1 MNILIPSPITP
12 PEIGGPATYL
22 SGLIPKLAQN
32 YQVTV
37 ITFTSKPNLPQTH
50 RVITIPQHLHP
61 FGSLFRQ
68 ARLFFQIIKF
78 ARHTDLIYAQGPLVV
93 GLASSLTARLLS
105 KPLILKFVGDI
116 PWETARAKSLTDQS
130 LENFYQQPNSFHL
143 KLLITFQRLSFRF
156 ASHLIVPSQYLR
168 KFLVNS
174 HDVSPSKI
182 SVIHNPIEIKSESPS
197 PRPHQLIFVGR
208 LVPWKNI
215 DQIILAAHLARKV
228 KPWKLQIIGEGSELK
243 TLKLLVKKLN
253 GSSWVTFLGRLPQ
266 TQTQRKIVKSQKL
279 ILYSDYEGLSHTL
292 IEAMLLKTQIIASD
306 IPANHEVTGDFAQFA
321 PLDNP
326 QALAKAI
333 NQPSVHQQSAYNFAK
348 SRYSWDIHL
357 KKLLETFTQ
366 LK

>member
-1 MNILIPSPITP
+1 MNILITTPISP

-32 YQVTV
+32 HQVTV
-37 ITFTSKPNLPQTH
+37 ITFTSKPNLPQAH
-50 RVITIPQHLHP
+50 QIIAIPQHKHL

-68 ARLFFQIIKF
+68 ARLFIQIINL
-78 ARHTDLIYAQGPLVV
+78 ARHSDLIYAQGPLVV
-93 GLASSLTARLLS
+93 GLASSLAARLLD
-105 KPLILKFVGDI
+105 KPLVLKFVGDI
-116 PWETARAKSLTDQS
+116 PWETARTQSLTDQK

-143 KLLITFQRLSFRF
+143 KLLISFQRLSFRL
-156 ASHLIVPSQYLR
+156 ASHMIVPSKYLR
-168 KFLVNS
+168 NFLVNI
-174 HDVSPSKI
+174 HGVSPSKL
-182 SVIHNPIEIKSESPS
+182 SVISNPIEIKSKPFTSKPL
-197 PRPHQLIFVGR
+197 QLIFVGR

-215 DQIILAAHLARKV
+215 DQIILAVHLARKV

-266 TQTQRKIVKSQKL
+266 TQTQRKIVESQKL

-333 NQPSVHQQSAYNFAK
+333 NQSSAHQQSAYNFAK